1 MKLLQMVWIRKY
13 KFIKIILV
21 FNGNQ
26 LITQSMCCLY
36 SENLT
41 GNSSLHS
48 LQFEYN

>member
-1 MKLLQMVWIRKY
+1 MKLLQMVWIKKY
-13 KFIKIILV
+13 KFIKLILG

-26 LITQSMCCLY
+26 LITQSMYYLY

-48 LQFEYN
+48 